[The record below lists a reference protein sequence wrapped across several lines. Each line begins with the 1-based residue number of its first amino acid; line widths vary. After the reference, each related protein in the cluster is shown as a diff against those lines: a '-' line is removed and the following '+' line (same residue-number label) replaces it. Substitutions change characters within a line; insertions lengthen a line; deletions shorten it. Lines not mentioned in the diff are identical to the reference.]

1 MRQKKFFGVFEGVPS
16 IFAKVFCVAV
26 LGFFIMGSIF
36 IGLGR
41 RYNEKIDSLQSEIN
55 AANAQIELKEGYI
68 EELEGSISSS
78 GEESLSLIRYLASRR
93 QMLERFEE
101 TGITNPLEFFGLM
114 NQFPVRKVQVF
125 IVSRDGSLLEES
137 CVTGCLTDNVWQA
150 VIDGRNAA
158 YVQYDIPNEVRC
170 KILELETYDCG
181 PVMPGGVVVM
191 LQLLEELPGDEIDDI
206 EIGENE

>member
-68 EELEGSISSS
+68 EELEG
-78 GEESLSLIRYLASRR
+78 
-93 QMLERFEE
+93 
-101 TGITNPLEFFGLM
+101 
-114 NQFPVRKVQVF
+114 VVHDVF
-125 IVSRDGSLLEES
+125 D
-137 CVTGCLTDNVWQA
+137 
-150 VIDGRNAA
+150 
-158 YVQYDIPNEVRC
+158 EV
-170 KILELETYDCG
+170 
-181 PVMPGGVVVM
+181 
-191 LQLLEELPGDEIDDI
+191 DDV
-206 EIGENE
+206 EVGENE